1 MSTIINAEWT
11 VQQGNNEAVYEK
23 LNFTESAK
31 GLNIIGRRI
40 PASCFAKLFV
50 DGEPKA
56 EFAVN
61 NTSLEHETELM
72 QVEIPEI
79 APGIHTVTFFCEENG
94 TYFKTFEF
102 TKDSPYAHICYE
114 PSAAPLRETDND
126 LLAATDMLGRSL
138 PGRGET
144 EPPRNKL
151 VGIFYWTWRQKDIDR
166 TPVNLTKL
174 LKKHPEAEYDINHPA
189 WPKEDIVHWNEPFY
203 GYYRNDDPYVIRK
216 HMQYFADAGV
226 DVIIFDNTNGSFIWK
241 DSFLPLLA
249 EMKRARDDGIRVP
262 KIAFMLNF
270 AGIPCTYI
278 QLKGLYQ
285 DLYKPGL
292 YRDLWFLW
300 DGKPLIL
307 AYPQALPPEGGIC
320 PEDTAIINE
329 IKEFFT
335 YRYPQP
341 LYGGGPWDDRQWGWL
356 EIVPQ
361 HGYGPKPDGS
371 YEMCTVGVAQNCRD
385 GLICTHFNDV
395 GTYGR
400 SYTYRD
406 KHTKVTE
413 TSYLYGYNVQEQWD
427 YAMKIDPDFVFITGW
442 NEWTMGKWTDES
454 WIKDGSS
461 QIAFVDHYD
470 REHSRDIEPDI
481 DGYLD
486 TYYLQMAAN
495 IRRFKGLR
503 HVEIPSEPETIP
515 EGDFTPWQHVRPDY
529 LSHKGTQADRNFP
542 GMKGWFYQNGTG
554 RNNIINAKVCYDT
567 DNLYFYAETAAPIC
581 GEGTHVMELLLD
593 TDRSKKTGW
602 EGYDVLISEGKMF
615 SWEHSAGEWRPVC
628 SVRSYRQGNMEY
640 LAVPRNRIGQEHRI
654 SLEFKWS
661 DNIEF
666 TDVMNFYRDGDC
678 APFGRFNYIY
688 EVE

>member
-11 VQQGNNEAVYEK
+11 VQPGNNQVVYQDI
-23 LNFTESAK
+23 NFTECAK

-40 PASCFAKLFV
+40 PYSCMAKLFV
-50 DGEPKA
+50 DGVPKA

-72 QVEIPEI
+72 QIEIPEI
-79 APGIHTVTFFCEENG
+79 LPGIHAVSFFCEEAG

-102 TKDSPYAHICYE
+102 TKDSPYAQIHYE
-114 PSAAPLRETDND
+114 PSTTPVRNTNND
-126 LLAATDMLGRSL
+126 LMAATDMLGRAI

-144 EPPRNKL
+144 VPPRDKL
-151 VGIFYWTWRQKDIDR
+151 VGIFYWTWRQKDLYR

-174 LKKHPEAEYDINHPA
+174 LEQYPEVEYDINHPA
-189 WPKEDIVHWNEPFY
+189 WPKDDIVHWNEPFY

-226 DVIIFDNTNGSFIWK
+226 DVLIFDNTNGSFIWK
-241 DSFLPLLA
+241 DSFMPLLA
-249 EMKRARDDGIRVP
+249 EMRKAKDDGIKVP

-270 AGIPCTYI
+270 AGIYCTYI

-292 YRDLWFLW
+292 YSDLWFFW
-300 DGKPLIL
+300 DGKPLIM
-307 AYPQALPPEGGIC
+307 AYPQGLPPDEGIC
-320 PEDTAIINE
+320 PEDTAVINE
-329 IKEFFT
+329 IREFFT
-335 YRYPQP
+335 YRCGQP
-341 LYGGGPWDDRQWGWL
+341 LYGGGPWDDQQWGWL
-356 EIVPQ
+356 EIAPQ
-361 HGYGPKPDGS
+361 HGYGPKPDGT

-413 TSYLYGYNVQEQWD
+413 DSYLYGYNVQEQWD

-461 QIAFVDHYD
+461 QIAFVDHFD

-486 TYYLQMAAN
+486 TYYIQMAAN
-495 IRRFKGLR
+495 IRKFKGLA
-503 HVEIPSEPETIP
+503 HVEIPREPVPIP
-515 EGDFTPWQHVRPDY
+515 AGDFQRWQTVKPDY
-529 LSHKGTQADRNFP
+529 LSHKGSQANRNFS
-542 GMKGWFYQNGTG
+542 GLKDYYYKNLTG
-554 RNNIINAKVCYDT
+554 RNNIINAKVCYDREK
-567 DNLYFYAETAAPIC
+567 LYFYAETAEPIRTD
-581 GEGTHVMELLLD
+581 GVHVMELLLD
-593 TDRSKKTGW
+593 TDRSKATGW
-602 EGYDVLISEGKMF
+602 EGYDFLISEGKLF
-615 SWEHSAGEWRPVC
+615 AWVQETQTWRSLG
-628 SVRSYRQGNMEY
+628 SVDFWREGPMEY
-640 LAVPRNRIGQEHRI
+640 IAIPRKLIGQEGYI

-661 DNIEF
+661 DNIAL
-666 TDVMNFYRDGDC
+666 TDIMNFYKDGDC

-688 EVE
+688 EVK